1 MFLVFISETRLPYIC
16 TQVKGRTEIIWDSLA
31 ECEKE
36 RGWGEWMC
44 STFGLVSLD
53 SSSNEELPG
62 WTAKKTSGRKKSLAF
77 FALSFSVYICLHTF
91 LFTFPLLHY
100 SLSPFVLFHLSVS
113 SCQGSSLA
121 SAGRQTS
128 WKQRTSGSRSRRGE
142 RERERERDERVRER
156 ESERAEREEG
166 REEREGEERGERE
179 RRREERERRGE
190 RERERESISMWNE
203 TSTGHCMWFCLFWYT

>member
-1 MFLVFISETRLPYIC
+1 MFLVFISETWLPYIC

-62 WTAKKTSGRKKSLAF
+62 WTANKDIREEKISRFFCSL
-77 FALSFSVYICLHTF
+77 LLCIYICLHTF
-91 LFTFPLLHY
+91 LFSFTLLHY

-121 SAGRQTS
+121 SAGRQTG
-128 WKQRTSGSRSRRGE
+128 WKQRTSGSRSVCERERERREERGERRE
-142 RERERERDERVRER
+142 REREREREHKHVKWNKHWTLYVVLFVLIYVRVCT
-156 ESERAEREEG
+156 
-166 REEREGEERGERE
+166 
-179 RRREERERRGE
+179 
-190 RERERESISMWNE
+190 W
-203 TSTGHCMWFCLFWYT
+203 L